1 MSATLRRIEA
11 AQIARAMTAAHESTS
26 ERRDPSVG
34 DWRARADAAMTRCP
48 DCDALT
54 IHPHHHDIARTA

>member
-34 DWRARADAAMTRCP
+34 DWRARAAISAFNPLAVAGGITP
-48 DCDALT
+48 
-54 IHPHHHDIARTA
+54 